1 MEATVVYPGSAKSH
15 FRCNNSESFLESG
28 KPVLSRDGQFFS
40 VRAVA
45 HALFLLAALAFAVGP
60 SLVQAGD
67 GSTFSYW
74 TQGWDFKQSY
84 LYSSLYTTHYDPDPD
99 HVNDQ
104 NMLGFE
110 GQTRDK
116 RVMGMAVFDNSF
128 GQESQYLYVGRKWRA
143 FSSDQWYYKLT
154 GGLLNG
160 YDEPYDD
167 KIPLNDMGV
176 APAIVPTLGYRG
188 KTFAIEFSQL
198 GLAAGMITAGYTF

>member
-1 MEATVVYPGSAKSH
+1 MEATVIYPGPAKSES
-15 FRCNNSESFLESG
+15 RCNSSEIIFKSG
-28 KPVLSRDGQFFS
+28 KPVLHTDGQFRPLKAI
-40 VRAVA
+40 V
-45 HALFLLAALAFAVGP
+45 HALFLLTALALTVSP
-60 SLVQAGD
+60 SLAQ
-67 GSTFSYW
+67 GSDDNTFSYW
-74 TQGWDFKQSY
+74 TKGWDFKQSY
-84 LYSSLYTTHYDPDPD
+84 LYSSFYTRHYDPDPD

-128 GQESQYLYVGRKWRA
+128 GQESQYLYVGKKWRA
-143 FSSDQWYYKLT
+143 FRSDQWYYKLT

-167 KIPLNDMGV
+167 KIPLNDLGV